1 MDISVVVVCYNE
13 EKNIESCINSILK
26 NKFNSGVYEI
36 VVVDGDSTDATP
48 EILKKLQQKNQNI
61 KIISIKKR
69 NISLARQTGVE
80 NSSYEF
86 IAFTDADCE
95 VPENWLEILSGGYN
109 RYSEKEK
116 LAGAGGSN
124 IPPSINSAN
133 PLFYRSLGIMLNSF
147 VGSRG
152 SVQGK
157 ILKDDAIINHI
168 PCVNVLYKKSC
179 ILEIGG
185 FDIKMGN
192 IGEDQ
197 DLTYR
202 LNKAGYK
209 FIYLKDSFVIHKL
222 RTGPKSWSK
231 NMFVYGKGRMW
242 LIKKHPGML
251 NIFFAAPIILVLSFF
266 YAPNWNPLLYI
277 PIYYVLFICIYSV
290 YISGIKNLVLAP
302 YTAFLFFITHIPYGL
317 GEICGLFKKRSADI

>member
-13 EKNIESCINSILK
+13 EKNIETCINSILK
-26 NKFNSGVYEI
+26 NKLKSGVYEI

-48 EILKKLQQKNQNI
+48 EILKRYRQQNPNI
-61 KIISIKKR
+61 KIVSIKKR

-80 NSSYEF
+80 NSNFEF
-86 IAFTDADCE
+86 VAFTDADCE
-95 VPENWLEILSGGYN
+95 VPENWLEILSDGYN

-124 IPPSINSAN
+124 IPPSSKAAN

-157 ILKDDAIINHI
+157 ILKNDSIINHI

-179 ILEIGG
+179 VLEIGG

-209 FIYLKDSFVIHKL
+209 FVYLKDSYVIHKL
-222 RTGPKSWSK
+222 RTGPKSWAK

-242 LIKKHPGML
+242 LIKKHRGML
-251 NIFFAAPIILVLSFF
+251 NIFFIAPIILILSFLYVPCWNLLWYLPF
-266 YAPNWNPLLYI
+266 YYLI
-277 PIYYVLFICIYSV
+277 FICLYSIY
-290 YISGIKNLVLAP
+290 ICGIKNLGLIP
-302 YTAFLFFITHIPYGL
+302 YTVFLFFITHIPYGF
-317 GEICGLFKKRSADI
+317 GEIYGLFKKRNADI